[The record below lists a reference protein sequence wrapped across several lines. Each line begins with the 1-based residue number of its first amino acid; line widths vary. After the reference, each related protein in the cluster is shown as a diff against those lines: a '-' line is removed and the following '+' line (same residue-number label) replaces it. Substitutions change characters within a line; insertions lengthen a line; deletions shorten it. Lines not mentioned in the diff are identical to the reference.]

1 MNIETLDPRSSIY
14 CDYAL
19 LFFAFRPPGMLV
31 AEIYIPFLAVTL
43 YSKSLILLH
52 DYQQ

>member
-1 MNIETLDPRSSIY
+1 MNIETLDPRSSRTRYIAIML
-14 CDYAL
+14 C
-19 LFFAFRPPGMLV
+19 FFRPPGMLV